1 MAALYAFATLLTSDF
16 YLPGALALAAALKDV
31 HPTPAIPPE
40 VEFQTV
46 CIVTPETVDVST
58 IKLLRKAFNVVVGV
72 EVIAQEDDKGLKLLG
87 RPDLNTVLTK
97 LHVFR
102 LTQYSKIIF
111 LDADVLPI
119 RPLSHLFSLPH
130 EFSAVPDVGWPDIF
144 NSGVMVL
151 SPGEDKFNEL
161 NTLLKSKGSWDG
173 GDQGL
178 LNEWRGGDWNR
189 LSFTY
194 NTTPTAAYTYAPAY
208 ERFGSQIKA
217 IHFIGPHKPW
227 NSIPHRP
234 PFAGQQD
241 SSAVTQIS
249 QAYDYTSLLDRWF
262 HIYDKYYRSQSI
274 IPEAEFE
281 IKRYT
286 SAWDDQSGAEADAVS
301 SVSSIMPSGAL
312 GLEDL
317 KRLALEGM
325 SAVSSDNRSGEGD
338 YKSMPLEGRVDLM
351 RPQREPEDKVQ
362 PEAIG
367 ITRGPEAEAGPSMSV
382 QTDDIPTYHPATS
395 VTSNVP
401 PSSHPHLIPSQPI
414 ASTPLQQ
421 LQADSTHHEP
431 HHPPAQPQA
440 DSTRHEH
447 PHPPVQPPAD
457 IQYHEPP
464 RPPVHH
470 EHPKDQES
478 SHVESPRY
486 LGEAPKKPTQQVE
499 QRLPPRP
506 ASPPKVA
513 WNPAVEPPPNTAP
526 APSVFPS
533 DTYFPN
539 VWDQHPSKLHD
550 QARQYHAPHQ
560 QPSSPTP
567 DSGAFFQPPPTP
579 EIPES
584 LRKQGHYRQVTGD
597 DLLGSSP
604 SPDRSKVKPIFP
616 WEGQPRH
623 MPGRVFPASDAPSPS
638 QFLSSKSEQPLPPT
652 APFSPPVPSRSQ
664 TLSPLQGLPIS
675 LTYANAWDTVPSIQK
690 YASRLVRPPVM
701 PLAPAFESDDWRRRG
716 GRSWDDRT
724 EASSRDGDDED
735 NADDEDEPQTQGLW
749 AEDSDNETY
758 TSKARS
764 RGSSVSSTYVSKT
777 KKKEYR
783 VRGVQTISPEMRS
796 QGVQVDTIS
805 QSSPHSTEKRHSI
818 RKQWAPLSVAT
829 PSAPVVAHQVSG
841 GPELSMTTTYPSP
854 VGDMRSPREH
864 AFPDTPGTVRVG
876 TVASADSPPPL
887 RQTQTGSPSIARQLS
902 NDGSSLASPPSS
914 VGPLSPPD
922 SQPVSVTSPR
932 KPGRV
937 FDPARG
943 VELFKRGSEEVL
955 ARFLKMSSW
964 EE

>member
-1 MAALYAFATLLTSDF
+1 MATLYAFVTLLTSDF

-31 HPTPAIPPE
+31 HPTPASLPE
-40 VEFQTV
+40 VKFQTV
-46 CIVTPETVDVST
+46 CLVTPETVDVST

-72 EVIAQEDDKGLKLLG
+72 EVIAQEDDKGLRLLG

-102 LTQYSKIIF
+102 LTQYSRIIF

-217 IHFIGPHKPW
+217 IHFIGPNKPW
-227 NSIPHRP
+227 HSIPHRP

-241 SSAVTQIS
+241 SSAVTQVS

-262 HIYDKYYRSQSI
+262 HVYDTYYRSQCI

-281 IKRYT
+281 VKRYI
-286 SAWDDQSGAEADAVS
+286 SAWDEQSGAEADAVS
-301 SVSSIMPSGAL
+301 GVSSIAPSGVL

-317 KRLALEGM
+317 KRLALDGM

-351 RPQREPEDKVQ
+351 HLQREPEDKVQ
-362 PEAIG
+362 PEATSV
-367 ITRGPEAEAGPSMSV
+367 TRGPDAEAGPSMSV
-382 QTDDIPTYHPATS
+382 QTDDIPAYHPPIS
-395 VTSNVP
+395 MPNNVP
-401 PSSHPHLIPSQPI
+401 PGPSSHPHPVPLEPI
-414 ASTPLQQ
+414 ASTPLPQ
-421 LQADSTHHEP
+421 LQADNTHHE
-431 HHPPAQPQA
+431 
-440 DSTRHEH
+440 R
-447 PHPPVQPPAD
+447 PHPPVQPQAD
-457 IQYHEPP
+457 IKYHEPP
-464 RPPVHH
+464 QLPVHH
-470 EHPKDQES
+470 EQLKGQEP
-478 SHVESPRY
+478 SHVESPHY
-486 LGEAPKKPTQQVE
+486 LGEAPKKTSQEVE
-499 QRLPPRP
+499 LRPPPRP
-506 ASPPKVA
+506 ASPPRVA
-513 WNPAVEPPPNTAP
+513 WNPAIEPPPTTAP
-526 APSVFPS
+526 TSSVFPS

-652 APFSPPVPSRSQ
+652 APFSPPLSSRSQ
-664 TLSPLQGLPIS
+664 TLSPLQGLPFS
-675 LTYANAWDTVPSIQK
+675 LTYANAWDNVPSIQK

-735 NADDEDEPQTQGLW
+735 NADDDDEPQTQGLW

-805 QSSPHSTEKRHSI
+805 QSSPHCAEKRGST
-818 RKQWAPLSVAT
+818 RRQWAPLSVAT

-864 AFPDTPGTVRVG
+864 VFPDTPGTARMGKV
-876 TVASADSPPPL
+876 TSADSPPP
-887 RQTQTGSPSIARQLS
+887 RQTETGSPRIARQLS

-922 SQPVSVTSPR
+922 SQPFSVTSPR

>member
-1 MAALYAFATLLTSDF
+1 MAAPYAFVTLLTSDF
-16 YLPGALALAAALKDV
+16 YLPGALALAAALKDI
-31 HPTPAIPPE
+31 HPSPAIPPQ

-46 CIVTPETVDVST
+46 CLVTPETVDVST
-58 IKLLRKAFNVVVGV
+58 IKLLRRAYNIVIGV

-102 LTQYSKIIF
+102 LTQYSKIVF

-119 RPLSHLFSLPH
+119 RPLSHLFSLPY

-151 SPGEDKFNEL
+151 SPGEDKFSEL
-161 NTLLKSKGSWDG
+161 SSLLKSKGSWDG

-178 LNEWRGGDWNR
+178 LNEWRGGNWNR

-217 IHFIGPHKPW
+217 IHFIGPNKPW

-234 PFAGQQD
+234 PFSGQD
-241 SSAVTQIS
+241 SFTVAEIS
-249 QAYDYTSLLDRWF
+249 RAYDYTSLLDRWF
-262 HIYDKYYRSQSI
+262 NVYDTHYRSQSI

-281 IKRYT
+281 VKRYT
-286 SAWDDQSGAEADAVS
+286 SAWNEQSGTKIEVSAVS
-301 SVSSIMPSGAL
+301 SIGPGSPL

-317 KRLALEGM
+317 RRLALEGM
-325 SAVSSDNRSGEGD
+325 STVSSDNQTGEGD
-338 YKSMPLEGRVDLM
+338 YESMPLEGRVDLM
-351 RPQREPEDKVQ
+351 RPQPEPQDKAQLGAINLTREPQ
-362 PEAIG
+362 
-367 ITRGPEAEAGPSMSV
+367 AEAAPSTSV
-382 QTDDIPTYHPATS
+382 QSNDIPIYHTPTS
-395 VTSNVP
+395 TVSDIPQPIPLQPFSSYAPVQRQPDNVP
-401 PSSHPHLIPSQPI
+401 NE
-414 ASTPLQQ
+414 T
-421 LQADSTHHEP
+421 
-431 HHPPAQPQA
+431 
-440 DSTRHEH
+440 
-447 PHPPVQPPAD
+447 
-457 IQYHEPP
+457 P
-464 RPPVHH
+464 RPPEHH
-470 EHPKDQES
+470 GQRDGQELPRPE
-478 SHVESPRY
+478 VPRY
-486 LGEAPKKPTQQVE
+486 PREAPKQQTRQLE
-499 QRLPPRP
+499 QRPLHRP
-506 ASPPKVA
+506 ASPPKLP
-513 WNPAVEPPPNTAP
+513 WNPAIEPPPTIAP
-526 APSVFPS
+526 ASSNFPS

-539 VWDQHPSKLHD
+539 VWDQHPSKVHD

-567 DSGAFFQPPPTP
+567 DSGAFFQPPPIP

-584 LRKQGHYRQVTGD
+584 LRKQGYYRNVTGD
-597 DLLGSSP
+597 DHLGFSP

-616 WEGQPRH
+616 WEGLPRH
-623 MPGRVFPASDAPSPS
+623 MPGRVFPTSDAPSPS
-638 QFLSSKSEQPLPPT
+638 QFLSPAEEQPFPL
-652 APFSPPVPSRSQ
+652 AEPFSPPFPSRSQ
-664 TLSPLQGLPIS
+664 TLSPLQGLPVS

-690 YASRLVRPPVM
+690 YASRLVRPSVL
-701 PLAPAFESDDWRRRG
+701 PLAPAFESDDWRRHG

-735 NADDEDEPQTQGLW
+735 NADEDDEAQTQGLW
-749 AEDSDNETY
+749 VEDSDNETF

-764 RGSSVSSTYVSKT
+764 RGSSIASSYVSKA

-805 QSSPHSTEKRHSI
+805 QSSPHSTDKRYSGST

-829 PSAPVVAHQVSG
+829 PSAPVVVSQVSG
-841 GPELSMTTTYPSP
+841 GPELSMTTTFPSP
-854 VGDMRSPREH
+854 VGDMRSSREYV
-864 AFPDTPGTVRVG
+864 FPDTPGTARATRV
-876 TVASADSPPPL
+876 TSAVSPPPL
-887 RQTQTGSPSIARQLS
+887 RQTEAGSPSIARQSS

-914 VGPLSPPD
+914 VGPISPPD
-922 SQPVSVTSPR
+922 SQPFSVTSAR

-964 EE
+964 ED

>member
-31 HPTPAIPPE
+31 HPTPAVPPE

-46 CIVTPETVDVST
+46 CLVTPETVDVST

-151 SPGEDKFNEL
+151 SPGEEKFSEL

-178 LNEWRGGDWNR
+178 LNEWKGGDWNR

-217 IHFIGPHKPW
+217 IHFIGPNKPW

-234 PFAGQQD
+234 PFSGQQD
-241 SSAVTQIS
+241 SSAVTQVS

-262 HIYDKYYRSQSI
+262 HVYDTYYRSQSI
-274 IPEAEFE
+274 IPEEEFE
-281 IKRYT
+281 VKRYT
-286 SAWDDQSGAEADAVS
+286 SAWDEQSGAEADAVS
-301 SVSSIMPSGAL
+301 GVSSIEPSGAL

-362 PEAIG
+362 PEATI
-367 ITRGPEAEAGPSMSV
+367 IIRKPEAEAGPSMSV
-382 QTDDIPTYHPATS
+382 QTDDIPTYHPPTS
-395 VTSNVP
+395 VPSDVP
-401 PSSHPHLIPSQPI
+401 PSSHPHPIPLQSI
-414 ASTPLQQ
+414 SSTPPPQ
-421 LQADSTHHEP
+421 LQADSM
-431 HHPPAQPQA
+431 HP
-440 DSTRHEH
+440 
-447 PHPPVQPPAD
+447 
-457 IQYHEPP
+457 EPP
-464 RPPVHH
+464 RPPVHLQADIVYH
-470 EHPKDQES
+470 EPLRPPVHHEQPKDQEP
-478 SHVESPRY
+478 SHVEVPRY
-486 LGEAPKKPTQQVE
+486 LGEAPKKQIQQVE
-499 QRLPPRP
+499 QRPPPRP

-513 WNPAVEPPPNTAP
+513 WNPAIEPPPTTAP
-526 APSVFPS
+526 ASSVFPS

-638 QFLSSKSEQPLPPT
+638 QFLSSISEQPLPPA
-652 APFSPPVPSRSQ
+652 APFSPPLPSRSQ

-675 LTYANAWDTVPSIQK
+675 LTYANAWDNVPSIQK
-690 YASRLVRPPVM
+690 YASRLVRPPVL

-735 NADDEDEPQTQGLW
+735 NADDDDEPQTQGLW

-764 RGSSVSSTYVSKT
+764 RGSSISSTYVSKT

-805 QSSPHSTEKRHSI
+805 QSPPRSTDKRGST

-829 PSAPVVAHQVSG
+829 PSAPVIAHQVSG

-854 VGDMRSPREH
+854 VGDMRSPREY
-864 AFPDTPGTVRVG
+864 AFPATPGTARAG
-876 TVASADSPPPL
+876 KVASADSPPL
-887 RQTQTGSPSIARQLS
+887 RQTETGSPSIARQPS
-902 NDGSSLASPPSS
+902 NDGSSLASPLSS

-922 SQPVSVTSPR
+922 SQPFSVTSPR

>member
-16 YLPGALALAAALKDV
+16 YLPGALAIAAALKDV

-46 CIVTPETVDVST
+46 CLVTPETVDVST

-72 EVIAQEDDKGLKLLG
+72 EVIAQEDNKGLKLLG

-151 SPGEDKFNEL
+151 SPGEDKFSEL

-217 IHFIGPHKPW
+217 IHFIGPNKPW

-234 PFAGQQD
+234 PFSGQQD
-241 SSAVTQIS
+241 SSAVMQVS

-262 HIYDKYYRSQSI
+262 HVYDTYYRSQSI

-281 IKRYT
+281 VKRYT
-286 SAWDDQSGAEADAVS
+286 SAWDEQSGAEADAAS
-301 SVSSIMPSGAL
+301 AVSSIVPSGAL

-338 YKSMPLEGRVDLM
+338 YQSMPLEGRVDLM

-362 PEAIG
+362 PEVTSTS

-382 QTDDIPTYHPATS
+382 QTDDIPTYHPPTS
-395 VTSNVP
+395 VPSDVP
-401 PSSHPHLIPSQPI
+401 PSSHPHPIPLQSI
-414 ASTPLQQ
+414 SSTPPPQ
-421 LQADSTHHEP
+421 LQADSM
-431 HHPPAQPQA
+431 HP
-440 DSTRHEH
+440 
-447 PHPPVQPPAD
+447 
-457 IQYHEPP
+457 EPP
-464 RPPVHH
+464 RPPVHLQADIVYH
-470 EHPKDQES
+470 EPLQPPVHHEQLKDQEP
-478 SHVESPRY
+478 SHVEVPRY
-486 LGEAPKKPTQQVE
+486 LGEAPEKQIQQVE
-499 QRLPPRP
+499 QRPPPRP

-513 WNPAVEPPPNTAP
+513 WNPAIEPPPTTAP
-526 APSVFPS
+526 ASSVFPS

-567 DSGAFFQPPPTP
+567 DSGAFFRPPPTP

-638 QFLSSKSEQPLPPT
+638 QFLSSTSEQPLPPA
-652 APFSPPVPSRSQ
+652 APFSPPLPSRSQ
-664 TLSPLQGLPIS
+664 TLSPLQGLPI
-675 LTYANAWDTVPSIQK
+675 
-690 YASRLVRPPVM
+690 
-701 PLAPAFESDDWRRRG
+701 SDDWRRRG

-735 NADDEDEPQTQGLW
+735 NADDDDEPQTQGLW

-805 QSSPHSTEKRHSI
+805 QSPPRSADKRGST
-818 RKQWAPLSVAT
+818 RKQWAPLSIAT

-854 VGDMRSPREH
+854 VGDMRSPREY
-864 AFPDTPGTVRVG
+864 AFPATPGTARAG
-876 TVASADSPPPL
+876 KVASADSPPL
-887 RQTQTGSPSIARQLS
+887 RQTETGSPSIARQPS
-902 NDGSSLASPPSS
+902 NDGSSLASPLSS

-922 SQPVSVTSPR
+922 SQPFSVTSPR

>member
-46 CIVTPETVDVST
+46 CLVTPETVDVST

-151 SPGEDKFNEL
+151 SPGEDKFDEL
-161 NTLLKSKGSWDG
+161 NALLKSKGSWDG

-178 LNEWRGGDWNR
+178 LNEWRGGNWDR

-217 IHFIGPHKPW
+217 IHFIGPNKPW

-234 PFAGQQD
+234 PFADQQD

-262 HIYDKYYRSQSI
+262 HVYDRYYRSQSI

-301 SVSSIMPSGAL
+301 SGNSTVPSGVL

-362 PEAIG
+362 PEAMYF
-367 ITRGPEAEAGPSMSV
+367 TRGPEAEAGPSMSV
-382 QTDDIPTYHPATS
+382 QTDDIPTYHPPTS
-395 VTSNVP
+395 VPSNVP
-401 PSSHPHLIPSQPI
+401 SIPLQPI
-414 ASTPLQQ
+414 ASTPQQQ
-421 LQADSTHHEP
+421 LQADNTH
-431 HHPPAQPQA
+431 
-440 DSTRHEH
+440 HEH
-447 PHPPVQPPAD
+447 PHPPVQPQANNPRYEHPHPLVQPQAN
-457 IQYHEPP
+457 IQYHEPS
-464 RPPVHH
+464 RPPAHH
-470 EHPKDQES
+470 VQLKGQES
-478 SHVESPRY
+478 SHVESPGY
-486 LGEAPKKPTQQVE
+486 LGEAPKKPTEQVE

-513 WNPAVEPPPNTAP
+513 WNPAIEPPPTTTP

-567 DSGAFFQPPPTP
+567 DSSAFFQPPPTP

-638 QFLSSKSEQPLPPT
+638 QFLNSKSDQPLPPI
-652 APFSPPVPSRSQ
+652 APFSPPLPSRSQ
-664 TLSPLQGLPIS
+664 TLSPLQGLPVS

-735 NADDEDEPQTQGLW
+735 NADDDDEPQTQGLW

-764 RGSSVSSTYVSKT
+764 RGSSVSSTYISKT

-783 VRGVQTISPEMRS
+783 VRGVQTISPVMRS

-805 QSSPHSTEKRHSI
+805 QSSPHSTEKRGST

-864 AFPDTPGTVRVG
+864 AFPDLPGTARVG
-876 TVASADSPPPL
+876 KVASADSPPPL
-887 RQTQTGSPSIARQLS
+887 RQTETGSPSIARQLS